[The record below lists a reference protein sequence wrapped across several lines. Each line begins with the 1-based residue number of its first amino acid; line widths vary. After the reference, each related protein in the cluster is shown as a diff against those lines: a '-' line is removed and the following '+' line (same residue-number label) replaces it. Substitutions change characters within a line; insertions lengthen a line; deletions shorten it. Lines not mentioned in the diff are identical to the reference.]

1 MPTGKV
7 TVTTTP
13 VLVRSAM
20 ERRFIAVTNLSA
32 SVPVY
37 ITFNGESTV
46 TGPSGANPGIPL
58 RPGDTF
64 MSSQLD
70 RRATVPN
77 QAVWAV
83 TESGTAEVGFH
94 TLNASL

>member
-7 TVTTTP
+7 TVTTSPT
-13 VLVRSAM
+13 LVRAQS
-20 ERRFIAVTNLSA
+20 ERKLIAVTNLSSA
-32 SVPVY
+32 VTVWM
-37 ITFNGESTV
+37 TFNGESVV
-46 TGPSGANPGIPL
+46 TGASGANPGIPL

-64 MSSQLD
+64 IAAQED

-77 QAVWAV
+77 QDVWAV

-94 TLNASL
+94 TLN

>member
-13 VLVRSAM
+13 TLVRSES
-20 ERRFIAVTNLSA
+20 ERKLIAVTNLSA
-32 SVPVY
+32 AVTVY
-37 ITFNGESTV
+37 ITFNGEVVV

-64 MSSQLD
+64 LSSQED
-70 RRATVPN
+70 RRSVVPN
-77 QAVWAV
+77 QAIYAV
-83 TESGTAEVGFH
+83 TESGSAEVGFH
-94 TLNASL
+94 TLN

>member
-13 VLVRSAM
+13 TLVRAES
-20 ERRFIAVTNLSA
+20 ERKMIAVTNLSS
-32 SVPVY
+32 SVTVW
-37 ITFNGESTV
+37 ITFNGESVV
-46 TGPSGANPGIPL
+46 TGATGANPGIPL

-64 MSSQLD
+64 VASEDNKRS
-70 RRATVPN
+70 TIPN
-77 QAVWAV
+77 QAVYGV

-94 TLNASL
+94 TLN

>member
-7 TVTTTP
+7 TVSTTP
-13 VLVRSAM
+13 VLVSAAA
-20 ERRFIAVTNLSA
+20 ERKLVAITNLSA

-37 ITFNGESTV
+37 ITFNGESVV

-64 MSSQLD
+64 ISSQED
-70 RRATVPN
+70 RRSVVSN
-77 QAVWAV
+77 QAVYAV
-83 TESGTAEVGFH
+83 TESGSAEVGFH
-94 TLNASL
+94 TLN

>member
-13 VLVRSAM
+13 TLVRAES
-20 ERRFIAVTNLSA
+20 ERKIIAVTNLSS
-32 SVPVY
+32 SVTVWM
-37 ITFNGESTV
+37 TFNGEAVV

-64 MSSQLD
+64 ISSQED
-70 RRATVPN
+70 RRSVVSN
-77 QAVWAV
+77 QAVYAV
-83 TESGTAEVGFH
+83 TESGSAEVGFH
-94 TLNASL
+94 TLN

>member
-13 VLVRSAM
+13 VLVSAEK
-20 ERRFIAVTNLSA
+20 ERKLIAVTNLSD
-32 SVPVY
+32 SVRVY
-37 ITFNGESTV
+37 ITFNGESVV

-58 RPGDTF
+58 QPGATF
-64 MSSQLD
+64 LSSQED
-70 RRATVPN
+70 RRSVVPN
-77 QAVWAV
+77 QAVYAV

-94 TLNASL
+94 TLD

>member
-13 VLVRSAM
+13 TLVRSES
-20 ERRFIAVTNLSA
+20 ERKLIAITNLST

-37 ITFNGESTV
+37 ITFNGEAVV

-58 RPGDTF
+58 QPGDTF
-64 MSSQLD
+64 LSSQED
-70 RRATVPN
+70 RRSVVPN
-77 QAVWAV
+77 QAVYAV
-83 TESGTAEVGFH
+83 TESGSADVAFQ
-94 TLNASL
+94 TLN

>member
-7 TVTTTP
+7 TVSTTP
-13 VLVRSAM
+13 VLVRAEK
-20 ERRFIAVTNLSA
+20 ERRLIAVTNLST

-37 ITFNGESTV
+37 ITFNGEAVV

-64 MSSQLD
+64 LSSQED
-70 RRATVPN
+70 RRSVVPN
-77 QAVWAV
+77 QAIYAV
-83 TESGTAEVGFH
+83 TESGSAEVGFH
-94 TLNASL
+94 TLN